1 MAMKR
6 FTQFWRREDAAVA
19 IEYAIIGSMIA
30 LLIVAGASA
39 IGTKLSARFQSISS
53 DLS

>member
-1 MAMKR
+1 MRLFKR
-6 FTQFWRREDAAVA
+6 FWQREDAAVA

-39 IGTKLSARFQSISS
+39 IGTKLSSRFQTIAGN
-53 DLS
+53 LT

>member
-1 MAMKR
+1 MKHFTR
-6 FTQFWRREDAAVA
+6 FWQSKDAAVA

-39 IGTKLSARFQSISS
+39 IGTKLSAKFQSVSGN
-53 DLS
+53 LT